1 MADTETQSPFDA
13 SFDAMTAP
21 FTAMA
26 QGLNGSMGRMMQ
38 ANAEAGRDAMTGVGR
53 MAQELMDFAGRR
65 MQEDLRTAQRL
76 SACQDPSEAMRIQSE
91 CVSAMVQAYMDEMQR
106 IADMAGAT
114 GEAWMNRMDEGF
126 REDAPEA
133 EAAAEKPAGTTKSGT
148 RKQSA

>member
-106 IADMAGAT
+106 IADM
-114 GEAWMNRMDEGF
+114 DEGF